1 MGKVKCEICGKKI
14 YYSESYGRETFIVC
28 PMCHIELVNRIQKD
42 LTYHFSASQLATEI
56 ILDIGYM
63 KEGKEIKK

>member
-1 MGKVKCEICGKKI
+1 MKCEICGKKTT
-14 YYSESYGRETFIVC
+14 YEESYGRDAFIVC
-28 PMCHIELVNRIQKD
+28 PSCHTKLVNRIQTD

-63 KEGKEIKK
+63 KEGREIKK